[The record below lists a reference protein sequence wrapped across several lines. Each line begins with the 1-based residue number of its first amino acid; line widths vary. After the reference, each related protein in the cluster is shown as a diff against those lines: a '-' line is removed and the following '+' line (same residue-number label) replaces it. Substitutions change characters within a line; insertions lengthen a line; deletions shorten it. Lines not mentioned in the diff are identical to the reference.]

1 MIIICLK
8 KKIKVFNQTIYN
20 NIIFSL
26 KIKDLVCPNCEAKC
40 SFHHHGS
47 YLRSIIIDDESV
59 TINLARIKC
68 YSCHSTHAL
77 LIAELVPYAL
87 HLFKV
92 DHPLDDLVDSLA
104 YSFKKYL
111 DTCLKRTRSFKCLF
125 FYFLFPT

>member
-26 KIKDLVCPNCEAKC
+26 NIKDLKCPNCEAKC

-47 YLRSIIIDDESV
+47 YSRSIIVDDESV

-77 LIAELVPYAL
+77 LISDLIPYAS
-87 HLFKV
+87 HPFIV
-92 DHPLDDLVDSLA
+92 SHPLDDSMISPA
-104 YSFKKYL
+104 YSFIKYL
-111 DTCLKRTRSFKCLF
+111 DICLKRARSFKCLF